1 MNDELLEIEE
11 LAKHFEGIKA
21 LDGFTC
27 TVSQGEVLGL
37 IGPNG
42 AGKTT
47 LFNAITCFVA
57 SDGGHIRF
65 KGRELTTLKPHL
77 VRVLGIA
84 RTFQEVRLIR
94 QVSVIENMLA
104 AFPNQPG
111 ENLLNLLI
119 RPNICSHY
127 VANNRKRALGW
138 LEQAGLADKAEEPAN
153 NLSYGQQKLLALV
166 CCLASDA
173 ELLLLDEPV
182 AGVNPETINI
192 ILGMIRKLPEQ
203 GVTVVLIEHNIEAVM
218 QVCDRV
224 IFMDEGKK
232 IAEGDPESVRHDPA
246 VIEAYLE

>member
-1 MNDELLEIEE
+1 MNDELLEIEGV
-11 LAKHFEGIKA
+11 AKHFEGIKA

-27 TVSQGEVLGL
+27 TVSQGEVLGV

-57 SDGGHIRF
+57 SDHGHIRF
-65 KGRELTTLKPHL
+65 KGRELTKLKPHL

-94 QVSVIENMLA
+94 QASVIENMLA
-104 AFPNQPG
+104 AFSNPPG
-111 ENLLNLLI
+111 EKLLNLLI
-119 RPNICSHY
+119 RPNSCFHY
-127 VANNRKRALGW
+127 VANNRKRAMGW

-153 NLSYGQQKLLALV
+153 SLSYGQQKLLSLV
-166 CCLASDA
+166 SCLASDA

-203 GVTVVLIEHNIEAVM
+203 GITVVLIEHNMDAVM
-218 QVCDRV
+218 QVCDRLV
-224 IFMDEGKK
+224 FMDQGKK
-232 IAEGDPESVRHDPA
+232 IVEGEPEAVRNDPA
-246 VIEAYLE
+246 VITAYLG